1 MKMSNTL
8 RRMLALI
15 LSFLLLSLAGCSSG
29 TNDPGVQNDTWGG
42 NNGWWPSEQAVESSI
57 FGRNIEYDAWTP
69 ADDIVLPVET
79 SEISD
84 MQQIGKTLY
93 FTASDGIYSLS
104 LESGESEKLCN
115 GKFSAAY
122 GESLYVYDADTGAL
136 CEYSSGGDLLSEKTL
151 AVKGEDLSVY
161 GFYVTDD
168 YYAFVCHD
176 YSGSIPVV
184 QYNVFDKNTL
194 EKLNSFN
201 GDTYDVNSALN
212 HYFYKGNSLI
222 KAKVWRADE
231 RYIEIS
237 EVNLESGETTDIIKA
252 NLDVSSYLRAYDLV
266 YSPKTDTVIVILG
279 PDDPEEIFSLKL
291 IEFSLSDPDNITRQK
306 FYVDIADNT
315 RYFVSVYEN
324 IVSVVCTAD
333 NEYRYFDHLNPP
345 ESITLACTFSSN
357 YDEIISGFEA
367 ETGILV
373 RTVNY
378 GIWNDINRLDIKLM
392 AGDTDFDLFE
402 PAYSDMHKYF
412 VSGMYEDLSKY
423 EGLKQRLDGNLA
435 AGFVSSLGDSYVGIP
450 TYIQNLNST
459 DVYPEDGSPVTYS
472 VAMPFMIYCI
482 RNIDV
487 TKGMYLDE
495 DGEELYK
502 LLKYLYDNPTGN
514 PDENPFADDCQILS
528 ASFIIMNP
536 SSSNKENSVK
546 FLEYMFDALNGEIE
560 GVVPESEQYID
571 LESTDGVYAY
581 WRSLAWNYI
590 EPINSAKMTISQC
603 DGKNSTI
610 REIAREA
617 AAEVDMRLNE

>member
-1 MKMSNTL
+1 
-8 RRMLALI
+8 MLKAIKRLA
-15 LSFLLLSLAGCSSG
+15 SFWLGLVMLLLCSCGSDVASGFNSL
-29 TNDPGVQNDTWGG
+29 WGG
-42 NNGWWPSEQAVESSI
+42 NNGWWPSEKAVESSI

-93 FTASDGIYSLS
+93 FTVSDGIYSLS

-333 NEYRYFDHLNPP
+333 NEYRYFDYLNPP